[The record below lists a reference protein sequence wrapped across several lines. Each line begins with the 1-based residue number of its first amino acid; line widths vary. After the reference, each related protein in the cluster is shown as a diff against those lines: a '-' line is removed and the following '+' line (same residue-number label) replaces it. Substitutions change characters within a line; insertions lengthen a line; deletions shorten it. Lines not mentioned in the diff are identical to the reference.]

1 VQVFCLKCF
10 DSPNNGNL
18 TPFFSI
24 SVPVCRPVKMVADG
38 VISELDT
45 DIHSLKEAL
54 QATFESFL
62 KRGCPIH
69 PLGHENEY
77 ASRMI
82 FRITEAPQILMVHL
96 KRTVS
101 DEQNMSF
108 KKRHQ
113 VMISRISVCEPTF
126 PICMPS
132 CTSVRS

>member
-1 VQVFCLKCF
+1 MQVFCLKCF
-10 DSPNNGNL
+10 DSPNNGYL

-24 SVPVCRPVKMVADG
+24 QVPVCRPVKRDADG

-45 DIHSLKEAL
+45 DIHSLNEAL

-77 ASRMI
+77 ASRML
-82 FRITEAPQILMVHL
+82 FRITQTPQSLMVHL
-96 KRTVS
+96 KSTVS

-113 VMISRISVCEPTF
+113 VTIFTHKCL
-126 PICMPS
+126 
-132 CTSVRS
+132 